1 MKPSA
6 SQTNPPTP
14 SRSYRVMMWMMSP
27 AEKLLQ
33 ITCRDF
39 IQLASEKTDRPLSAT
54 ETSRYYLHRMMC
66 RICRRQEKRIQQINH
81 RAGESIRKSANDGS
95 VKLAAEARE
104 RIRDRVAQEMKH
116 D

>member
-1 MKPSA
+1 
-6 SQTNPPTP
+6 
-14 SRSYRVMMWMMSP
+14 MMWLMTP

-54 ETSRYYLHRMMC
+54 ETGRYYLHRMMC
-66 RICRRQEKRIQQINH
+66 RICRNQEKRIHQINH
-81 RAGESIRKSANDGS
+81 LAGEAIRECADDEA
-95 VKLAAEARE
+95 VKLAAEARD
-104 RIRDRVAQEMKH
+104 RIRERVAQEMNR